1 MFRIELGKIVSNI
14 VFYLCIL
21 ATVVLLLSGTIYT
34 DCNTGEEYSLVNI
47 IINKNTE
54 LLNKADLHAT
64 DVIVSGVDS
73 YLFMFLPIIV
83 AVPFVMIVCGDMKN
97 STVRFEIYRVG
108 KNRFLMGKFFASAIS
123 GGLSIMFGYMIFS
136 IITYFTLPKGSGV
149 LLQLNYD
156 FFKNETT
163 FGKWYFT
170 SFGVPGMIILKNIRM
185 FLLGFFASVPA
196 FGLSRIIKN
205 RYIVISIPFMFFYL
219 FEKFVIKHENQL
231 LYKALI
237 SNIGNVFDNR
247 FLSFFTIF
255 GGAALFIIVLCR
267 IYLGRKCDCGE
278 E

>member
-1 MFRIELGKIVSNI
+1 MFRIELGKIISNL

-34 DCNTGEEYSLVNI
+34 DCNTGEEYNLVNLI
-47 IINKNTE
+47 MNKNIE
-54 LLNKADLHAT
+54 LINQADLHAT
-64 DVIVSGVDS
+64 DVIVFGVDS

-83 AVPFVMIVCGDMKN
+83 AVPFVMIVCGDRKN
-97 STVRFEIYRVG
+97 SNVRFEIYRVG

-123 GGLSIMFGYMIFS
+123 GGLAIMSGYIIFS
-136 IITYFTLPKGSGV
+136 IITYFTLPKDTGM
-149 LLQLNYD
+149 LLQLHYE
-156 FFKNETT
+156 FFKNDSA

-170 SFGVPGMIILKNIRM
+170 SFGVSGMVILKNARM

-219 FEKFVIKHENQL
+219 FEKFVIKHENEL
-231 LYKALI
+231 LYNALI

-247 FLSFFTIF
+247 FLSMFTIF
-255 GGAALFIIVLCR
+255 GGATLFIIVLCR
-267 IYLGRKCDCGE
+267 IYLRRKCDCGE